1 MSHVNF
7 AFTAFIMLAVLCAS
21 HLTMDLGKEKIV
33 WSCGAWSAK
42 RSYQVVQ
49 LDRAA
54 PYFDLI
60 IYDGPVFDDAKYVET
75 VQITVDNVGDRK
87 LTGSGRTSTGTTI
100 KVTAFGGTVVFN
112 LDDREFGPASGRC
125 NRNVELN

>member
-7 AFTAFIMLAVLCAS
+7 AFTAFIMLAILCAS
-21 HLTMDLGKEKIV
+21 HLTMYPGKEKIV
-33 WSCGAWSAK
+33 WSCGAWSAN
-42 RSYQVVQ
+42 RSYQVVR
-49 LDRAA
+49 LNRGA

-75 VQITVDNVGDRK
+75 VQITVENVGDRK
-87 LTGSGRTSTGTTI
+87 LTGSGRTSTGITI

-112 LDDREFGPASGRC
+112 VDGREFGPASGRC